1 MGRKI
6 VKFLLDSNILI
17 YHLNGENIATEFIAE
32 NSEKCAISRITYI
45 EVLSFELTP
54 EEENRIKELLES
66 FTIIDTNR
74 EIAFQCIK
82 NRKERKIK
90 VPDNI
95 IVSTAQVYDL
105 QIVTRNTSDFIS
117 LDTRL
122 LDIFDM

>member
-1 MGRKI
+1 MKY
-6 VKFLLDSNILI
+6 LLDSNIVI
-17 YHLNGENIATEFIAE
+17 YHLNGETIATDFI
-32 NSEKCAISRITYI
+32 SEKREQCAISRITYI

-54 EEENRIKELLES
+54 VEENSIKELLES

-95 IVSTAQVYDL
+95 IVSTAQVYNL
-105 QIVTRNTSDFIS
+105 EIVTRNTADFAS
-117 LDTRL
+117 LDVSL
-122 LDIFDM
+122 LDIFKI

>member
-1 MGRKI
+1 M
-6 VKFLLDSNILI
+6 KFLLDSNILI

>member
-1 MGRKI
+1 

>member
-1 MGRKI
+1 VGRKI